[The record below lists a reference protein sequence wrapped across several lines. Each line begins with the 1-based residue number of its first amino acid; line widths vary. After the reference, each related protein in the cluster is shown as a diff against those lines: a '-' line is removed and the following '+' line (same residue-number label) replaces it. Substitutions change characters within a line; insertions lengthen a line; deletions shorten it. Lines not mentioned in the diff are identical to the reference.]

1 MTSSSAPSR
10 ATIPPYRGAP
20 IGPRGRAN
28 LSSTSR
34 GAVDLRLL
42 FGTVAMALGL
52 ALVTVSLT
60 PSADALGDP
69 ALDSRRI
76 VLAGGAAPEPRTPAS
91 GDDRAEPLTT
101 PMPLARAPVWAVV
114 PRGSA
119 TGQWASP
126 LYPQNGV
133 TLWDRIR
140 VSSKRDR
147 RAFLLGTAIQIH
159 DPATAATPSPR
170 SEAPPCC
177 PRS

>member
-1 MTSSSAPSR
+1 MPASAAIPAYR
-10 ATIPPYRGAP
+10 DEATR
-20 IGPRGRAN
+20 PRLRTK
-28 LSSTSR
+28 LPSTSR
-34 GAVDLRLL
+34 GAVDLLLL

-52 ALVTVSLT
+52 ALVTASLT

-69 ALDSRRI
+69 APDPRRI
-76 VLAGGAAPEPRTPAS
+76 VLVGSSAPKPGAPAS

-101 PMPLARAPVWAVV
+101 PMPLARAPARAEL
-114 PRGSA
+114 PRLSA
-119 TGQWASP
+119 TGPWVSP

-159 DPATAATPSPR
+159 DPATAATPGPR
-170 SEAPPCC
+170 SAPQCC